1 MTNCHH
7 SGKTQVNENQMKK
20 FFSLG
25 DSFMTTDSPDNG
37 IISFNELY
45 ARRKKF
51 THVSLARP
59 GATNFCIRLQIDR
72 AIHDCADYVV
82 IGLTSS
88 DRFDIPLTTQDHS
101 VYQLTNIDYRHYKC
115 AAEQHVTSN
124 DVKIIS
130 DTFNNLIAKQHTDL
144 LNDSALTALKHYIS
158 YLHNPRLQSQK
169 DYYMI
174 CNGLERLTKSG
185 IPFVL
190 IPGWMSQHEWSWVD
204 RVWPAA
210 KQSPYDMPYGPSN
223 WETPIRYTATHN
235 PAWAHEEFCQ
245 ILFDL
250 TLDWH

>member
-1 MTNCHH
+1 
-7 SGKTQVNENQMKK
+7 MKK

-25 DSFMTTDSPDNG
+25 DSFMTTDCPDDG
-37 IISFNELY
+37 IVSFNELY
-45 ARRKKF
+45 SRRKNF

-72 AIHDCADYVV
+72 AISEQADYVV

-88 DRFDIPLTTQDHS
+88 DRFDVSLDSQHQL
-101 VYQLTNIDYRHYKC
+101 YQLTDIDYRNYRC
-115 AAEQHVTSN
+115 AAQQHVTSI
-124 DVKIIS
+124 DVKVIS
-130 DTFNNLIAKQHTDL
+130 DTFNNLIEKQHTDL
-144 LNDSALTALKHYIS
+144 LSNSKLAALKHYIAC
-158 YLHNPRLQSQK
+158 LHDPALQSQK

-174 CNGLERLTKSG
+174 CNGLDQLTKSG

-190 IPGWMSQHEWSWVD
+190 IPGWMSQHNWNWVD
-204 RVWPAA
+204 RVWPTT

-235 PAWAHEEFCQ
+235 PAWAHKEFCQ